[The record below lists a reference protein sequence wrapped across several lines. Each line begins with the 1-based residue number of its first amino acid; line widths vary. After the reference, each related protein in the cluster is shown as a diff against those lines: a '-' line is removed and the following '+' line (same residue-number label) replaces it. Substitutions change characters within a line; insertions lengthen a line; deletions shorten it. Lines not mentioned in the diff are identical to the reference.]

1 MKAINKIRIEM
12 VDVDA
17 LINLL
22 INVWEDGA
30 DYVDLELTK
39 KEDVDL
45 IHIIPRE
52 ETKEEENGPVSDM
65 NVLSEND
72 INNLLD

>member
-1 MKAINKIRIEM
+1 MKPNKIRIEM

-17 LINLL
+17 LIDLL

-30 DYVDLELTK
+30 DYIDLELTK
-39 KEDVDL
+39 REEVDL
-45 IHIIPRE
+45 IQIIPRE
-52 ETKEEENGPVSDM
+52 EMKEEENDSVSDI

>member
-1 MKAINKIRIEM
+1 MKPNKIRIEM

-17 LINLL
+17 LIDLL

-39 KEDVDL
+39 REEVDL
-45 IHIIPRE
+45 IQIIPRE
-52 ETKEEENGPVSDM
+52 EMKEEENDSVSDI

>member
-1 MKAINKIRIEM
+1 MKPNKIRIEM

-22 INVWEDGA
+22 INVWEEGV
-30 DYVDLELTK
+30 DYVDLELKK
-39 KEDVDL
+39 KEEIDL
-45 IHIIPRE
+45 IQIIPRKE
-52 ETKEEENGPVSDM
+52 MKEEENDSVSDM